1 MLESDYE
8 GDVDTNII
16 STNNDDNKQI
26 KLIDTHI
33 KVCNELFYL
42 ESQVEQINNDLCRL
56 ISKLNNVN
64 CLIDSMR
71 KRLCDSI

>member
-1 MLESDYE
+1 MSDNE
-8 GDVDTNII
+8 E
-16 STNNDDNKQI
+16 NNFLAEEFDKKKQI
-26 KLIDTHI
+26 DLINSHI

-64 CLIDSMR
+64 CLINAMR

>member
-1 MLESDYE
+1 M
-8 GDVDTNII
+8 DTLDDI
-16 STNNDDNKQI
+16 SEDIEIKDETNDKQI

-42 ESQVEQINNDLCRL
+42 ESRVEEINNDLCRL

-64 CLIDSMR
+64 CLIDAMR